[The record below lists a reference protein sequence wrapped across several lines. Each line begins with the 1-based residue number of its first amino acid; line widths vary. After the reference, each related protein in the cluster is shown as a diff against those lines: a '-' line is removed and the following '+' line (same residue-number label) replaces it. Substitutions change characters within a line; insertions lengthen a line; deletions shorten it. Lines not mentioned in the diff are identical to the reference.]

1 MPREYFDEEM
11 YAAYE
16 ELVDRLEIPVKR
28 IKQKHNLDFS
38 DLKFLLHNVINYLSN
53 INLAALEPEFAGDN
67 LYFDILEE
75 LHHKTKDILM
85 KVMEKHNL
93 SPEVVILLTDEMFN
107 QMIENDE
114 NNKKTTRKVA

>member
-16 ELVDRLEIPVKR
+16 ELNDRLGNLVNR
-28 IKQKHNLDFS
+28 IKQKYGLDFS
-38 DLKFLLHNVINYLSN
+38 DLKFLMRHAINHLSN

-67 LYFDILEE
+67 SYFDILEE
-75 LHHKTKDILM
+75 LHYKTKDVLM
-85 KVMEKHNL
+85 KIMEKHNL
-93 SPEVVILLTDEMFN
+93 NPEITNVLCDEMLN
-107 QMIENDE
+107 QMIKNEE